1 MRTLLENKA
10 KLSYNYFKARILK
23 KKGVDM
29 IFTKKYTTKWHDT
42 DAERR
47 VRATQMLVYMQETS
61 NHHMRACGPDLD
73 KLRDE
78 YGLAFLLS
86 KIRFEIYEP
95 LYAFENIEVDTWT
108 CPARGYSILRFYR
121 IRKGEKT
128 IAVAD
133 TTWALMN
140 LNEMTL
146 VTGEALDGIYDFQND
161 LPIELDVPKRFKL
174 PTDYSLERIGTRKI
188 RYSDLDYNMHM
199 NNTKYPDML
208 CDFMPIEQTKRIR
221 GFLLSYVNEAAFGD
235 ELEINHTFCDGTH
248 YFRTT
253 KGENK
258 TCLEAMVILG
268 DSK

>member
-1 MRTLLENKA
+1 MSYKENK
-10 KLSYNYFKARILK
+10 
-23 KKGVDM
+23 M

-61 NHHMRACGPDLD
+61 NHHMRACGPELDL
-73 KLRDE
+73 LRDE

-95 LYAFENIEVDTWT
+95 LFAFEDIEVDTWT
-108 CPARGYSILRFYR
+108 CHSRGYSILRFYR
-121 IRKGEKT
+121 IRKGKKT
-128 IAVAD
+128 IAIAD

-140 LNEMTL
+140 LKEMTL
-146 VTGEALDGIYDFQND
+146 VSGEALDGIYDFQND
-161 LPIELDVPKRFKL
+161 APIELDIPKRFRL
-174 PTDYSLERIGTRKI
+174 PSELSLECIGKRKI
-188 RYSDLDYNMHM
+188 TYSDLDYNMHM

-208 CDFMPIEQTKRIR
+208 CDFMPIGQIKNIR

-235 ELEINHTFCDGTH
+235 ELSINHAFVDNTH

-253 KGENK
+253 KGEGK
-258 TCLEAMVILG
+258 VCLESIVVLG
-268 DSK
+268 

>member
-1 MRTLLENKA
+1 MN
-10 KLSYNYFKARILK
+10 
-23 KKGVDM
+23 
-29 IFTKKYTTKWHDT
+29 FTKKYTTKWHDT

-174 PTDYSLERIGTRKI
+174 PTDYSLECIGTRKI

-235 ELEINHTFCDGTH
+235 ELEINHTFYDGTH

-268 DSK
+268 DSE